1 MEKNEILV
9 IYGTDYIGMTKEILE
24 EADLAGQIG
33 DRKKRIGIKP
43 NLVAAVPASKGATTH
58 PEVLEGLFQYL
69 QEHGFKDLTVMEG
82 SWVGDRTSAAFKVC
96 GYNELAK
103 KYGVKLIDGQ
113 KERAVKKD
121 CAGMEISICRCA
133 FDVDFLINVPV
144 MKGH

>member
-58 PEVLEGLFQYL
+58 PEVLEL
-69 QEHGFKDLTVMEG
+69 
-82 SWVGDRTSAAFKVC
+82 S
-96 GYNELAK
+96 
-103 KYGVKLIDGQ
+103 LIH
-113 KERAVKKD
+113 
-121 CAGMEISICRCA
+121 I
-133 FDVDFLINVPV
+133 
-144 MKGH
+144 